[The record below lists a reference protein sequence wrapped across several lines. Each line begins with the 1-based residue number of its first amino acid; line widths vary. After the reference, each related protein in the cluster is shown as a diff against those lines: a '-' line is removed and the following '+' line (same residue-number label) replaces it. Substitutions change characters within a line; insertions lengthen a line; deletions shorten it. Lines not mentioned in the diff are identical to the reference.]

1 MRAAELSKASAEA
14 GVPGLADIA
23 AALIDGRRNVSPRRL
38 VHPGPDAA
46 QLDRLLRAAA
56 AAPDHGGLRPWRF
69 VLVPLGKRC
78 LLAEVFAAALRER
91 DAGASA
97 EQEER
102 AREKA
107 YRAPLL
113 MLAVAR
119 LGAAQPDIPV
129 LERMVSVGCA
139 IQNLLLAAQ
148 AMGYGSG
155 LASGQAMA
163 SAGLRRLFGLA
174 EGEAAVCFVNVG
186 TVRGSRPPRPRPH
199 PAAFFT
205 SL

>member
-1 MRAAELSKASAEA
+1 MHAAELNEVPTEA
-14 GVPGLADIA
+14 RVPGLAEIA
-23 AALIDGRRNVSPRRL
+23 AVLIDGRRNVSPRRL
-38 VHPGPDAA
+38 VDPGPDAA
-46 QLDRLLRAAA
+46 QLDRLLRAAG

-69 VLVPLGKRC
+69 VLVPPGKRC
-78 LLAEVFAAALRER
+78 LLAEVFAVALRER

-97 EQEER
+97 EQEAR

-119 LGAAQPDIPV
+119 LGASQPDIPV

-155 LASGQAMA
+155 LASGQAMT

-174 EGEAAVCFVNVG
+174 EGEEAVCFVNVG
-186 TVRGSRPPRPRPH
+186 TVRGLWPPRPRPQ